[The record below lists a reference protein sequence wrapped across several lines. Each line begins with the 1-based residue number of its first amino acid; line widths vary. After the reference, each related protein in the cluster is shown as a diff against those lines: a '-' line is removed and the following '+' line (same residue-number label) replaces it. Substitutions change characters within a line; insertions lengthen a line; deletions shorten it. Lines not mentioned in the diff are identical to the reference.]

1 MVHEIYR
8 SPPNTGSD
16 RVSELSIM
24 WLCGGGSD
32 GVSAGVRGEG
42 ARGAGQPNRDL
53 YTFDTS
59 TSEVS
64 VRLSR
69 DTSSWWAREG
79 NGERGTLVSESEG

>member
-24 WLCGGGSD
+24 MFAAVEVRYE
-32 GVSAGVRGEG
+32 VSAGGEG
-42 ARGAGQPNRDL
+42 RGARSAGQPNRDL

-69 DTSSWWAREG
+69 DTSSWWAREATG
-79 NGERGTLVSESEG
+79 GSAASE